1 MIMDSRPVPISDVLI
16 AIRERPRELARLV
29 YAYGRLA
36 GRHSRHIAM
45 FTNTGRARDVEW
57 SIWQHG

>member
-29 YAYGRLA
+29 YAYGR
-36 GRHSRHIAM
+36 
-45 FTNTGRARDVEW
+45 
-57 SIWQHG
+57 